1 MAKEKQDK
9 VGEDIFQF
17 MKSQNRPYS
26 LNDLVQSSSL
36 KEHGKAAL
44 SKSLD
49 QLIVVSFVFPLCTDW
64 HFFFC
69 VCI

>member
-1 MAKEKQDK
+1 MVKEKQDK

-26 LNDLVQSSSL
+26 LNDLVQSAAL
-36 KEHGKAAL
+36 KEHGKTAL

-49 QLIVVSFVFPLCTDW
+49 QLIIVCSIFLYVAGHISFTF
-64 HFFFC
+64 
-69 VCI
+69 I